1 MAFDKDTYCSFCYMP
16 GAKHEGGA
24 EINGKHVSGVFC
36 KKECF
41 DKWLRWKNALLSDP
55 EGPTTGQ
62 GAGVCPTCQ
71 KKEDPEKEAAPV
83 GDA

>member
-41 DKWLRWKNALLSDP
+41 DKWLRWKNALFS
-55 EGPTTGQ
+55 
-62 GAGVCPTCQ
+62 GAGQDASVCPSCQ
-71 KKEDPEKEAAPV
+71 KQEDPEKEAAPV

>member
-41 DKWLRWKNALLSDP
+41 DKWLRWKRALISASTYQIDMD
-55 EGPTTGQ
+55 
-62 GAGVCPTCQ
+62 AGTPLT
-71 KKEDPEKEAAPV
+71 E
-83 GDA
+83 GDAE

>member
-41 DKWLRWKNALLSDP
+41 DKWLRWKNVLLS
-55 EGPTTGQ
+55 ETGQ
-62 GAGVCPTCQ
+62 TQRSVCPSCQ
-71 KKEDPEKEAAPV
+71 EKEDPEKEAAPV

>member
-36 KKECF
+36 NKSCF
-41 DKWLRWKNALLSDP
+41 GKWLRWKNALLS
-55 EGPTTGQ
+55 
-62 GAGVCPTCQ
+62 GAGQDASVCPSCQ
-71 KKEDPEKEAAPV
+71 KREGPEKEAAPV
-83 GDA
+83 GDAE